1 MDMLWKQAAIER
13 LKLYEPKRLSLKSIP
28 QEIRRLELEMQSIR
42 SATSDGSPSKGGGS
56 GREDMY
62 LSNIVRRE
70 ELECSLE
77 QARIWVSLY
86 DRVKTG
92 TDAFNAPVYAESPT
106 EVKNVLVCPVSTED
120 IITDFQLYGRRA
132 EYELCIPKGDTHIWE
147 NRTVEFFGKKWRTFG
162 IPLEWM
168 EHRVPLPW
176 NKRVKVERYG

>member
-77 QARIWVSLY
+77 QARIWVSLTDSALSLLNDEERLLL
-86 DRVKTG
+86 DRLFIHQEKQAADRLAGDLHIDVKTVYRRKD
-92 TDAFNAPVYAESPT
+92 DALCRFTVA
-106 EVKNVLVCPVSTED
+106 
-120 IITDFQLYGRRA
+120 LYGKT
-132 EYELCIPKGDTHIWE
+132 E
-147 NRTVEFFGKKWRTFG
+147 
-162 IPLEWM
+162 M
-168 EHRVPLPW
+168 
-176 NKRVKVERYG
+176 